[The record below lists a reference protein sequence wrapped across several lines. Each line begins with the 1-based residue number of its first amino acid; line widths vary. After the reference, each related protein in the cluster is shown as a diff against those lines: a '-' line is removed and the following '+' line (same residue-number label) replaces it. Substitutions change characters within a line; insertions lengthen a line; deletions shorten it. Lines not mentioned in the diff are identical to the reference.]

1 MTERVIGIDLGTTN
15 SCVAVV
21 EDGSPTVIPNRGGYK
36 TTPSVVAISESGRRL
51 VGHIAKRQAVT
62 NAENTAYSVKRLI
75 GRSWTSPA
83 VKAIR
88 EMVPYKI
95 VEGPHQDVRVEL
107 REQAFSLPEV
117 SAFVL
122 QEMKRVAEDHLGEE
136 VRKAVVT
143 VPAYFNDGQ
152 RQATKDAGRIA
163 GLDVIRIINEP
174 TAAALSYGFGKEIEG
189 RIAIYDL
196 GGGTFDISIL
206 EISNGVFEV
215 VSTAGDTFL
224 GGEDFDKRIIDW
236 LVGGFRKEHNID
248 LRTDMMALQRLK
260 DAAEKAKCDLSAVRE
275 TEINLPFL
283 ISTGRA
289 QALHLQR
296 PLSRHKLEELT
307 HDLVERT
314 LRICKGAIDDAG
326 IEKTDILEVILVGG
340 MTRMP
345 KVQEMVGEFFGKEPC
360 KGVHPDEVVALGAAI
375 QGASLLE
382 NTADMLLLDVT
393 PHSLG
398 IMVMGGYFHRL
409 IDRNTTIPTAKSHIF
424 TTTRE
429 DQTSVKI
436 LVMQGEND
444 RADENE
450 LLGEFVL
457 TGLRKAL
464 RGEVEVEVTFEIS
477 ADGIVSVAARDMET
491 GQHQSITVT
500 ATSGLTESEILSMA
514 TEQEEYMLTVRA
526 DESVEKERQA
536 LEKLVDEAVSLM
548 PNVEKA
554 LENSALGGQGLE
566 AARATVDQARS
577 ALFTKDPEE
586 LAKVKAA
593 MGRTLQMFKT
603 LVKDSEK

>member
-1 MTERVIGIDLGTTN
+1 
-15 SCVAVV
+15 
-21 EDGSPTVIPNRGGYK
+21 
-36 TTPSVVAISESGRRL
+36 
-51 VGHIAKRQAVT
+51 
-62 NAENTAYSVKRLI
+62 
-75 GRSWTSPA
+75 
-83 VKAIR
+83 
-88 EMVPYKI
+88 
-95 VEGPHQDVRVEL
+95 
-107 REQAFSLPEV
+107 
-117 SAFVL
+117 
-122 QEMKRVAEDHLGEE
+122 
-136 VRKAVVT
+136 
-143 VPAYFNDGQ
+143 
-152 RQATKDAGRIA
+152 
-163 GLDVIRIINEP
+163 
-174 TAAALSYGFGKEIEG
+174 
-189 RIAIYDL
+189 
-196 GGGTFDISIL
+196 
-206 EISNGVFEV
+206 
-215 VSTAGDTFL
+215 
-224 GGEDFDKRIIDW
+224 
-236 LVGGFRKEHNID
+236 
-248 LRTDMMALQRLK
+248 
-260 DAAEKAKCDLSAVRE
+260 
-275 TEINLPFL
+275 
-283 ISTGRA
+283 
-289 QALHLQR
+289 
-296 PLSRHKLEELT
+296 
-307 HDLVERT
+307 
-314 LRICKGAIDDAG
+314 
-326 IEKTDILEVILVGG
+326 VILVGG

-500 ATSGLTESEILSMA
+500 ATSGLTESEIMSMA
-514 TEQEEYMLTVRA
+514 TEQEEYMVTVRA

-536 LEKLVDEAVSLM
+536 VEKLVDEAVSLM
-548 PNVEKA
+548 PSVAKA
-554 LENSALGGQGLE
+554 LESSALGSQGLE
-566 AARATVDQARS
+566 AARATVDQARA
-577 ALFTKDPEE
+577 ALATKDPDE
-586 LAKVKAA
+586 LAKMKSA

>member
-1 MTERVIGIDLGTTN
+1 
-15 SCVAVV
+15 
-21 EDGSPTVIPNRGGYK
+21 
-36 TTPSVVAISESGRRL
+36 
-51 VGHIAKRQAVT
+51 
-62 NAENTAYSVKRLI
+62 
-75 GRSWTSPA
+75 
-83 VKAIR
+83 
-88 EMVPYKI
+88 
-95 VEGPHQDVRVEL
+95 
-107 REQAFSLPEV
+107 
-117 SAFVL
+117 
-122 QEMKRVAEDHLGEE
+122 
-136 VRKAVVT
+136 
-143 VPAYFNDGQ
+143 
-152 RQATKDAGRIA
+152 
-163 GLDVIRIINEP
+163 
-174 TAAALSYGFGKEIEG
+174 
-189 RIAIYDL
+189 
-196 GGGTFDISIL
+196 
-206 EISNGVFEV
+206 
-215 VSTAGDTFL
+215 
-224 GGEDFDKRIIDW
+224 
-236 LVGGFRKEHNID
+236 
-248 LRTDMMALQRLK
+248 
-260 DAAEKAKCDLSAVRE
+260 
-275 TEINLPFL
+275 
-283 ISTGRA
+283 
-289 QALHLQR
+289 
-296 PLSRHKLEELT
+296 
-307 HDLVERT
+307 
-314 LRICKGAIDDAG
+314 
-326 IEKTDILEVILVGG
+326 

-500 ATSGLTESEILSMA
+500 ATSGLTESEIMSMA
-514 TEQEEYMLTVRA
+514 TEQEEYMVTVRA

-536 LEKLVDEAVSLM
+536 VEKLVDEAVSLM
-548 PNVEKA
+548 PSVAKA
-554 LENSALGGQGLE
+554 LESSALGSQGLE
-566 AARATVDQARS
+566 AARATVDQARA
-577 ALFTKDPEE
+577 ALATKDPDE
-586 LAKVKAA
+586 LAKMKSA